1 LAFEACCRLGSMS
14 AAARELAV
22 SQPAVSQRLQRLET
36 HLGLALFD
44 RSSRGLSLTAAGRDY
59 REAVRVAL
67 DALEAAG
74 AGLRSDADR
83 RTIRILTNFG
93 FAQFWLMPRLAR
105 LRAAFPQALLQLTT
119 SDRDQDLADIDCDLA
134 IRFGIGA
141 WPGWTVEMLF
151 AEEAFPVCAPA
162 YLAEHGTLRPGEVSA
177 AELVRE
183 NLLHMD
189 EVSDRW
195 LTWPTWLKACG
206 ETRPTSRPSLLYNSY
221 SLLLQAALAGEG
233 IALGWRGLVDPFL
246 ASGALV
252 QLMPGLRRE
261 TRGYH
266 LGFRPGQTTRKPL
279 VKEIAAWLVAEHD
292 VRNPHPRSGGGGP
305 P

>member
-1 LAFEACCRLGSMS
+1 MS
-14 AAARELAV
+14 AAARELSV
-22 SQPAVSQRLQRLET
+22 SQPAVSQRLQQLEA

-83 RTIRILTNFG
+83 RTVRILANFG
-93 FAQFWLMPRLAR
+93 FAQFWLMPRLTR
-105 LRAAFPQALLQLTT
+105 LRAAFPHALLRLTT

-134 IRFGIGA
+134 IRFGAGA

-162 YLAEHGTLRPGEVSA
+162 YLAEHAALRPGEVASG
-177 AELVRE
+177 ELLRE

-189 EVSDRW
+189 EVSERW
-195 LTWPTWLKACG
+195 LTWSTWLKGCG
-206 ETRPTSRPSLLYNSY
+206 EVRPTSRPSLLYNSY

-266 LGFRPGQTTRKPL
+266 IGWRHSPIARKPL
-279 VKEIAAWLVAEHD
+279 VEEIAAWLIAEAAQS
-292 VRNPHPRSGGGGP
+292 R
-305 P
+305 